1 MAQASAQRAKEAAE
15 KEIQQG
21 ASTARMKWTAREIE
35 QFKTALAQYGPTS
48 NVKLAAAIETRT
60 RDQVN
65 AYINRF
71 LKANPTWV
79 TEHYRPA
86 APADQPA
93 RPVPT
98 RSSRP
103 STGSP
108 EEHIQRD
115 PSGTQRSRTAGTRAP
130 MATSR
135 QRRGPLSISPSPSP
149 STNTVQ
155 QLAPWPPTP
164 TTSPQAAGVA
174 AMQQCNP
181 EGGMAH
187 LSQEEGTP
195 SPPSAPLTEET
206 ISRIRRLDDH
216 LQALQTTAPD
226 TPGPDV
232 SSFTPP
238 PVELVSPGR
247 EMGTQPPMLANTPD
261 TQGETVLRLQRAEE
275 ALNKLRNSAVE
286 RWEPEPSNF
295 PSLAQENQ
303 VEGTSLPP
311 ATNTQDEGTIISQPR
326 EDALAILGSD
336 NIHLWDPEEEM
347 LSPTL
352 LACLTTPPTSPLIE
366 AGAEGP
372 HSSPGACADMPASPM
387 AAGDQS
393 VPPLVHVSMPPPSI
407 FRSLLHVP
415 PFIPARLQTD
425 ALARESAPPTPPSS
439 PRAGDPEGC
448 VADQPPSLVPPRNG
462 RLSIDPDNLDESLR
476 LPFQHDIR
484 PYSGRLLGQFEW
496 VAFEETLNRWSAAIK
511 VAVNIRNQRP
521 PNPTSQ
527 WAQRRR
533 REQQSTEP
541 RRNHRASGW
550 ARRAAESA
558 SIQRQYRA
566 NPSACIRR
574 ILTDSPPLYCKVAEE
589 EMVAH
594 FTTTYATSPPLNP
607 TPDWLFPP
615 RVSEDEDG
623 DVLSQ
628 PFSPAEVVRQFRR
641 MNNTALGVDGLTYA
655 TWRWVDPEGAIL
667 ANIYNICRIKAR
679 VPSAW
684 KHSTVTLLHKG
695 GEPAELNNW
704 RTISLQLTV
713 YKLYAAMIAKRIASW
728 ATTTSSFSPAQKG
741 FLAYD
746 GWRRAQLLAAI
757 HHKRLP
763 KGKEECATGMVGHQ
777 GRVPIC
783 VPPTV
788 GQCA

>member
-1 MAQASAQRAKEAAE
+1 MSDGKRKTWDPVEVDKFKSALLQFGPLSNVAIAKAISTRTCKHVGVFKRSFLLKNPTWLVDNTPPVPQSPKPPPYSTAVNSNSNLNLNLISAATSSSPAHHSNVYPSSPPRTVSMSPSSPALQFNVFSPSPSYSVSPLPPSESFQCALCEYTNEKLRSTSLPFRHTHGAAIPPTVVVGSNAKACPFCPRTFPSAHSCSTHIRGMHMAQTSAQRAKEATE

-65 AYINRF
+65 AYKNRF

-135 QRRGPLSISPSPSP
+135 QRRGPLSLSPSPSP

-155 QLAPWPPTP
+155 QLAPWPPPHLKLQALPPCNNATP
-164 TTSPQAAGVA
+164 GGGGGNGPPQSGRR
-174 AMQQCNP
+174 NP
-181 EGGMAH
+181 F
-187 LSQEEGTP
+187 
-195 SPPSAPLTEET
+195 SAITTEET

-216 LQALQTTAPD
+216 LQALRTTAPD

-232 SSFTPP
+232 PSFTPP

-261 TQGETVLRLQRAEE
+261 TQGEGTPSPPPAPLLKETVLRLQSAEE

-303 VEGTSLPP
+303 RRRSCHPGVRHSQHPSVGPRRGDVVPNTPCVLNHP
-311 ATNTQDEGTIISQPR
+311 TN
-326 EDALAILGSD
+326 LA
-336 NIHLWDPEEEM
+336 
-347 LSPTL
+347 
-352 LACLTTPPTSPLIE
+352 
-366 AGAEGP
+366 P
-372 HSSPGACADMPASPM
+372 HRGRRR
-387 AAGDQS
+387 
-393 VPPLVHVSMPPPSI
+393 
-407 FRSLLHVP
+407 RSLLHVP

-496 VAFEETLNRWSAAIK
+496 VAFEETLNRCGLNEGGGNSK
-511 VAVNIRNQRP
+511 
-521 PNPTSQ
+521 
-527 WAQRRR
+527 
-533 REQQSTEP
+533 
-541 RRNHRASGW
+541 
-550 ARRAAESA
+550 ARSHDETIEHQGGHDERLS
-558 SIQRQYRA
+558 RH
-566 NPSACIRR
+566 PSNGN
-574 ILTDSPPLYCKVAEE
+574 TG
-589 EMVAH
+589 
-594 FTTTYATSPPLNP
+594 P
-607 TPDWLFPP
+607 TP
-615 RVSEDEDG
+615 V
-623 DVLSQ
+623 
-628 PFSPAEVVRQFRR
+628 PA
-641 MNNTALGVDGLTYA
+641 
-655 TWRWVDPEGAIL
+655 
-667 ANIYNICRIKAR
+667 
-679 VPSAW
+679 
-684 KHSTVTLLHKG
+684 
-695 GEPAELNNW
+695 
-704 RTISLQLTV
+704 
-713 YKLYAAMIAKRIASW
+713 
-728 ATTTSSFSPAQKG
+728 
-741 FLAYD
+741 
-746 GWRRAQLLAAI
+746 
-757 HHKRLP
+757 
-763 KGKEECATGMVGHQ
+763 
-777 GRVPIC
+777 
-783 VPPTV
+783 
-788 GQCA
+788 